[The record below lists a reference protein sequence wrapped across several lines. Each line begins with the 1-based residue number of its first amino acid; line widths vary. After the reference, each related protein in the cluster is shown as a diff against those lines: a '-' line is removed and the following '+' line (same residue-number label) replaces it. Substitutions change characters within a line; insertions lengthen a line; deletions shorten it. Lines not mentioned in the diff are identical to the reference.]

1 MKTKDL
7 MKVYGMPATVARI
20 ISRDPS
26 QLQFWYKCGDSTY
39 SGCLKWIDRRENCDQ
54 CELCSNCCKCN
65 KQKLSKEI
73 HQGQELDSKGIV
85 SKEDSYEFYLEK
97 YKSLKIKKITH
108 DGTKVLEFQDYGGQS
123 CELLEVKPDFENKN
137 KSSCIFLGVDS
148 SNRIAFVETLTDTTT
163 GIERKRMKGL
173 PKMLLSQKQVK
184 MLLPLLQFFA
194 ENGKLPK

>member
-1 MKTKDL
+1 MKTQDL
-7 MKVYGMPATVARI
+7 MKVYGMPPLVARI

-26 QLQFWYKCGDSTY
+26 QLQFWQKCGDSTY
-39 SGCLKWIDRRENCDQ
+39 DGCLKWIDKRENCDQ
-54 CELCSNCCKCN
+54 CELCSNCCKCS

-73 HQGQELDSKGIV
+73 SQDEVLDN
-85 SKEDSYEFYLEK
+85 KEVVGKEYSYEFYLEK
-97 YKSLKIKKITH
+97 HKSLKIKKVKH
-108 DGTKVLEFQDYGGQS
+108 DGTRILEFQDYGGQS
-123 CELLEVKPDFENKN
+123 CELLEVKPGFENQNKN
-137 KSSCIFLGVDS
+137 SCIFFGVDS

-163 GIERKRMKGL
+163 GVERKRMKGL